1 MRQPFRIGFP
11 QRFGVLLVGLT
22 LSCAGHGPLHAQTDP
37 QPNPAT
43 PPQVV
48 VVLAGG
54 GAKGYAHLAVLR
66 RLEKDKVKIARL
78 VGTSMGAVIGGLY
91 ASGMSTDEIEKIIGQ
106 LDPRKV
112 GLDQLDR
119 LELPLRTRAYQR
131 QYPIDLEFGIRE
143 GTLSFARG
151 VSDGQRFL
159 ALLQQLTANVPPHAN
174 FDQLKI
180 PFRAV
185 ATRYRDGELTVFK
198 EGSLHLAIRAS
209 MAAPGVFAPV
219 EVAGETYVDGG
230 LVANLPVEVALREGA
245 EVIVASYLGQDD
257 GDTVSEPTNALAVA
271 NQMLDILIRQ
281 NEKRNLTLLRPQD
294 LLVTPRMDGLGFSD
308 FRQISGIVAR
318 GEAAVQTLDAR
329 FVALAHI
336 AGPRGNLPKED
347 PHDPSSAT
355 PRFDGRDMVIRS
367 IRVSGTRDLPTTFV
381 SRAFEPMKDQPFSSA
396 EVRRLVDKLYTS
408 GHFERVS
415 YTLEQIHNDQYELAI
430 DVNEKPYGPHYFKT
444 SLGFSSEMGG
454 VNQFSVGLGYRR
466 PWLNDAGLEMAID
479 SRVGTQSE
487 LALRLHQ
494 PWQSGIGFNSHVAY
508 QSNLQPIYTPLNID
522 TASASDKLAYAQV
535 SSAEFGVNVS
545 YEWERKSLIRLGWVA
560 SDLRYQIDTA
570 RSLVLPLRDGSE
582 QRMDLSNRQ
591 IRYGGLKLQWVSDQL
606 DSVNFPEEGQ
616 FISASA
622 EHGLVGTHF
631 QNYAF
636 NGRWAYPY
644 KNHVLNLGL
653 NLGLTQASGSCADCR
668 SPTNLYLGGFQNMGA
683 YRMGQLVGDRL
694 THAYATYM
702 YRLSGGG
709 LLRQRTYWG
718 LVGEAGD
725 IWFSGQPHTTLYSAT
740 LFLAVDSKIGDVYFG
755 LARGSRGVSNAFVQL
770 GRRFNF

>member
-1 MRQPFRIGFP
+1 MKSTLRIALALICLGLT
-11 QRFGVLLVGLT
+11 GVL
-22 LSCAGHGPLHAQTDP
+22 PLAHAQAPT
-37 QPNPAT
+37 
-43 PPQVV
+43 PQVV

-66 RLEKDKVKIARL
+66 RLEKDGVKISRL

-91 ASGMSTDEIEKIIGQ
+91 ASGMSTDDIEKVIGQ
-106 LDPRKV
+106 LDPGKV
-112 GLDQLDR
+112 ALDQLDR

-131 QYPIDLEFGIRE
+131 QYPIDLEFGIKQ
-143 GTLSFARG
+143 GALSFARG

-159 ALLQQLTANVPPHAN
+159 ALLQLLTAHVPPQVDFN
-174 FDQLKI
+174 QLKI

-219 EVAGETYVDGG
+219 EVDGETYVDGG
-230 LVANLPVEVALREGA
+230 LVANLPIEVALQEGA
-245 EVIVASYLGQDD
+245 DIIVASFLGQA
-257 GDTVSEPTNALAVA
+257 SEQQVTAPSNAVAVA

-281 NEKRNLTLLRPQD
+281 NEKRNLALLRPQD
-294 LLVTPRMDGLGFSD
+294 VLVTPQLGNLGFSD
-308 FRQISGIVAR
+308 FRQVSNIVAR
-318 GEAAVQTLDAR
+318 GETAVQGVNDQFVTLAQ
-329 FVALAHI
+329 I
-336 AGPRGNLPKED
+336 AGPQAIGAAD
-347 PHDPSSAT
+347 SAPDAGQT
-355 PRFDGRDMVIRS
+355 MSRFEGRDMVIRS
-367 IRVSGTRDLPTTFV
+367 IRVTGTKDLPTTFV
-381 SRAFEPMKDQPFSSA
+381 ERAFEPMKDRPFASD
-396 EVRRLVDKLYTS
+396 EVRQLVDKLYTS

-415 YTLEQIHNDQYELAI
+415 YTVNQLHNDQYELVV
-430 DVNEKPYGPHYFKT
+430 DVNEKPYGPNYFKT
-444 SLGFSSEMGG
+444 SLGFSSEKGG

-487 LALRLHQ
+487 LAVRLYQ
-494 PWQSGIGFNSHVAY
+494 PWHSGIGFNTHLAY
-508 QSNLQPIYTPLNID
+508 QSNLQPIYTPLDLN
-522 TASASDKLAYAQV
+522 TASAGDKMAYAQV
-535 SSAEFGVNVS
+535 SNTEFGANVS

-570 RSLVLPLRDGSE
+570 RTVTLPLRDGSE
-582 QRMDLSNRQ
+582 KRIDLRDQQ

-622 EHGLVGTHF
+622 EHGLVGTKF

-636 NGRWAYPY
+636 NGRWAWPFQ
-644 KNHVLNLGL
+644 NHVLNLGV
-653 NLGLTQASGSCADCR
+653 NLGLTQASGTCADCR
-668 SPTNLYLGGFQNMGA
+668 SPSNLYLGGFQNMGA
-683 YRMGQLVGDRL
+683 YRMGQLVGDRVA
-694 THAYATYM
+694 HAYATYM
-702 YRLSGGG
+702 YRLSDGG

-718 LVGEAGD
+718 LVAEAGD
-725 IWFSGQPHTTLYSAT
+725 AWFAGHEHATKYSGT
-740 LFLAVDSKIGDVYFG
+740 LFIAVDSKIGDVYFG
-755 LARGSRGVSNAFVQL
+755 LARGSLGISNAFVQL